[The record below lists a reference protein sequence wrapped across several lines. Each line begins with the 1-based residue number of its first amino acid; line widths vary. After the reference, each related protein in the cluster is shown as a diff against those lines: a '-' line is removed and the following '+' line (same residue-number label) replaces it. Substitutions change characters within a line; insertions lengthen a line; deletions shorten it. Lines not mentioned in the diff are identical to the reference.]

1 MLNRGDRLN
10 AILEL
15 LKNIFAFAGYLND
28 GKNGFPKKL
37 SEEDEKKYI
46 LAWSNGDEAAR
57 EKLIEHNLRLAAHI
71 AKKYSHGI
79 DTDDFISIGTIGLIK
94 GVNTFDTSK
103 GKLSS
108 YLSKCVENEILMYL
122 RATKKQRAEV
132 SLGESLGEDK
142 DGNSI
147 SLLDILASE
156 SILTEDKVELT
167 ILSEKLLKII
177 GNVLTEREKTVI
189 ILRYGLYGNNSLP
202 QREIAKKLNI
212 SRSYVSRIEK
222 KALLKLRRA
231 MEK

>member
-1 MLNRGDRLN
+1 M
-10 AILEL
+10 
-15 LKNIFAFAGYLND
+15 
-28 GKNGFPKKL
+28 

-122 RATKKQRAEV
+122 RATKKQIAEV
-132 SLGESLGEDK
+132 SLG
-142 DGNSI
+142 
-147 SLLDILASE
+147 
-156 SILTEDKVELT
+156 
-167 ILSEKLLKII
+167 
-177 GNVLTEREKTVI
+177 R
-189 ILRYGLYGNNSLP
+189 
-202 QREIAKKLNI
+202 I
-212 SRSYVSRIEK
+212 SRRGQRWKQHLPTRYSCKRIY
-222 KALLKLRRA
+222 LNRG
-231 MEK
+231 